1 ITFQSFLLLIGRHAF
16 VLPEPFPCMMSRR
29 LRRSGGLP
37 LFTSF
42 SPLLRSRWLMLLGG
56 HRRRESK
63 AHDEQPCS
71 GGISCTHFPG
81 LPGKDRESF
90 YGFAVTSCCTVR
102 SSSTSKS

>member
-1 ITFQSFLLLIGRHAF
+1 M
-16 VLPEPFPCMMSRR
+16 LPEPFPCMMSRR

-81 LPGKDRESF
+81 LPGE
-90 YGFAVTSCCTVR
+90 G
-102 SSSTSKS
+102 